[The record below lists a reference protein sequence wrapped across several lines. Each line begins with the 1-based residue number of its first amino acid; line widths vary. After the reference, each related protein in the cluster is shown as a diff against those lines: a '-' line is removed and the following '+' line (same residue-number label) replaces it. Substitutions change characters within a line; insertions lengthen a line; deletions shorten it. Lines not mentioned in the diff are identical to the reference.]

1 MAWRADSE
9 RSGETR
15 GRDRFAG
22 DHVALLVAR
31 AADGDQA
38 AWNALVDEFGG
49 LVWATTRAH
58 GLGAAQ
64 AVDVVQ
70 RTWMHLVGILKSLE
84 DPARL
89 GVWLAATARR
99 ESLKVIRR
107 SQRAIMRADDL
118 PGRPSEPAASAEW
131 LASEW
136 LVSEQNAIAV
146 QAALQRLGPHDR
158 ALLRMLALDP
168 TPRDAEIGAALGIAI
183 DSIGPMRA
191 RALTRLRRQGAP
203 RRLTARDLSG

>member
-1 MAWRADSE
+1 VTRRADNE
-9 RSGETR
+9 RSGATAVH
-15 GRDRFAG
+15 DRSAR

-31 AADGDQA
+31 ATDGDRA

-49 LVWATTRAH
+49 LVWATTRVH

-64 AVDVVQ
+64 ASDVVQ
-70 RTWMHLVGILKSLE
+70 STWMHLVENLKSLE

-89 GVWLAATARR
+89 GVWLAMTARR

-107 SQRAIMRADDL
+107 SRRAISRSDDL
-118 PGRPSEPAASAEW
+118 PRLPSDAPASAEW
-131 LASEW
+131 LASE
-136 LVSEQNAIAV
+136 QNAVAV
-146 QAALQRLGPHDR
+146 QAALQRLGPRDR

-183 DSIGPMRA
+183 DSIGPMRT